1 MPNIF
6 TNSVQ
11 RKIFLKGLLII
22 SLSLYLPSL
31 SMAKP
36 TEARLSALDNCQ
48 FLGKVEGSSGYG
60 RKHDWLKPSK
70 ASAIK
75 RAESLG
81 ASHIVWE
88 RMTPV
93 GVYNGHAVARVFSCS

>member
-1 MPNIF
+1 MSSIF
-6 TNSVQ
+6 TSNTTH
-11 RKIFLKGLLII
+11 KFLVKGLLIL
-22 SLSLYLPSL
+22 SLSVYLPSV

-36 TEARLSALDNCQ
+36 SVTRLSTLENCQ

-60 RKHDWLKPSK
+60 RKYDWLRPAKS
-70 ASAIK
+70 SALN

-81 ASHIVWE
+81 GSHIVWE